1 MNDVSVSEAMVTKCT
16 VCGTD
21 NPDEARLCVKCRA
34 TLPAMTARESAELR
48 SKWNLT
54 SLSLV
59 LGVLLY
65 LAGTIVY
72 LCRFFFRATWLNPE
86 HNHFWEWSIVAKDV
100 GVVLFL
106 LGIAL
111 YVVGRRK
118 GV

>member
-1 MNDVSVSEAMVTKCT
+1 MVMKCA

-21 NPDEARLCVKCRA
+21 NPDEETLCVKCRA
-34 TLPAMTARESAELR
+34 TLPAMPVGQPLEHG
-48 SKWNLT
+48 SKWSLIR
-54 SLSLV
+54 LSLV

-72 LCRFFFRATWLNPE
+72 VCRFFFRATWLNPE